1 MKKLHKKLPFKKV
14 HLPENPAILLPL
26 HAVVTV
32 LVVESI
38 CRHSLIAGILFLFQ
52 HPYSF
57 LVNALIV
64 GCSYSLALLFR
75 KQKSLLVLF
84 TLFWLTLGI
93 INGVILIFRVTPFTS
108 SDLLLLKD
116 GVNVAS
122 KYLSLLVLA
131 ALVALLVL
139 VIVVLAVLAFRIP
152 AVKKRPKLP
161 YSVTAILCTFLA
173 AWGLIFVG
181 QKTELL
187 ETKFRELSQS
197 YKRNGFLY
205 CFGASLIDVGISRP
219 EEYSTEA
226 IEGLTDEALGDG
238 EVFDSNR
245 PNIVVVQLESFFDVN
260 RLKDLEFSENPLP
273 NFTQL
278 SERCASGFL
287 SVPVIGAG
295 TVNSEFEMLTGM
307 NIDDFG
313 IGEYPYKTVLKEK
326 TCESLAY
333 NLKSYGYK
341 TYAIHDHE
349 GSFYERNLVY
359 PNLGFDVFDSVEYM
373 WPEGYTAM
381 EWSKDSV
388 LTGEIEKAL
397 SATAEKD
404 FVFAVAVQSHG
415 SYPSGAG
422 CRIRASCDCHQ
433 QCDRGR
439 ELSEPDQLLRESDLR
454 GGPVCGE
461 ISGTCSETAG
471 EPTILIMYGDH
482 CPSLDLTDDMLKSGT
497 IYDTCYFIWNNTGL
511 TFDGG
516 DREAYEVGAEV
527 LSALG
532 ITDGVVN
539 AYHQN
544 GQKQMAEGS
553 LTEEDYLAKLKE
565 LEYDILYGDQICYGG
580 ENPYYPSNMTMGLS
594 PVRLDAVNVTYDHVM
609 KVRGENFTRYSVVH
623 MGDEKMD
630 TLYLDPETLVVPEA
644 APEDGTL
651 ITVSQAELSTT
662 VPYRYVAASEE
673 TEEKK

>member
-14 HLPENPAILLPL
+14 RLPENPAILLPL

-52 HPYSF
+52 RPYSF

-152 AVKKRPKLP
+152 AVKKRPKLQ

-260 RLKDLEFSENPLP
+260 RLKDIEFSENPLP

-278 SERCASGFL
+278 SKRCASGFL

-341 TYAIHDHE
+341 AYAIHDHE

-415 SYPSGAG
+415 SYPS
-422 CRIRASCDCHQ
+422 
-433 QCDRGR
+433 
-439 ELSEPDQLLRESDLR
+439 EPDVEYEHHVTATSSVIEDEDYLNQINYYANQIYEVDQFVGDLWNMLRKR
-454 GGPVCGE
+454 R
-461 ISGTCSETAG
+461 

-482 CPSLDLTDDMLKSGT
+482 CPSLDLTDDVLKSGT

-516 DREAYEVGAEV
+516 DREAYEVGSEV

-594 PVRLDAVNVTYDHVM
+594 PVQLDAVNVTYDHVM

-644 APEDGTL
+644 APEDGAL

>member
-1 MKKLHKKLPFKKV
+1 MR
-14 HLPENPAILLPL
+14 LPENPAILLPL

-122 KYLSLLVLA
+122 KYLSLLALA

-260 RLKDLEFSENPLP
+260 RLKDIEFSENPLP

-278 SERCASGFL
+278 SKRCASGFL

-341 TYAIHDHE
+341 AYAVHDHE

-381 EWSKDSV
+381 EWSKDFV

-415 SYPSGAG
+415 SYPS
-422 CRIRASCDCHQ
+422 
-433 QCDRGR
+433 
-439 ELSEPDQLLRESDLR
+439 EPDVEYEHHVTATSSVIEDENYLNQINYYANQIYEVDQFVGDLWNMLRKR
-454 GGPVCGE
+454 R
-461 ISGTCSETAG
+461 
-471 EPTILIMYGDH
+471 EPTILVMYGDH

-553 LTEEDYLAKLKE
+553 LTEEDYLAK
-565 LEYDILYGDQICYGG
+565 
-580 ENPYYPSNMTMGLS
+580 
-594 PVRLDAVNVTYDHVM
+594 
-609 KVRGENFTRYSVVH
+609 
-623 MGDEKMD
+623 
-630 TLYLDPETLVVPEA
+630 
-644 APEDGTL
+644 
-651 ITVSQAELSTT
+651 
-662 VPYRYVAASEE
+662 
-673 TEEKK
+673 